1 MGMDI
6 AGALFGASTTAI
18 LQWSRSRSVEWRSV
32 GQTAVMGAVTS
43 STGEV
48 GKAAKWI
55 NSLF

>member
-1 MGMDI
+1 MDI